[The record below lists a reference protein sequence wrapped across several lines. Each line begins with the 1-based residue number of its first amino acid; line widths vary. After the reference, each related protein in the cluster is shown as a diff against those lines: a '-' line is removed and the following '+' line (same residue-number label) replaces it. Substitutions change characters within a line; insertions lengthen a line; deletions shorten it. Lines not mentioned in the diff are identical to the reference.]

1 MPQRALSTRPTVDSG
16 LVRAYDRTEI
26 RKRSCACLSPTHT
39 PVVDRIIPVSRN
51 GRLNPRRHRSRRR
64 CRRRCRPARV
74 LCSPTPLGSWT
85 VRSGPTVRRSGSP
98 PRISRPC
105 ERQRPCSPL
114 GPVRP
119 MVAGPARGICWPESL
134 RSWGSGRP
142 SLPPDRR
149 YARRCRPGCPGPC
162 PDRMA
167 DDMVRQS
174 AAFLELA
181 RSAAHSGT
189 GGERGPDRNRV
200 PGRTGSNG
208 AGPPRRSVRPGR
220 RRSGAATDR
229 HDGVA
234 GGSRP
239 LLTRRAVLDQSRGPD
254 HPTGL
259 PRSA

>member
-1 MPQRALSTRPTVDSG
+1 MSVTDTHPGRRSDHSGQQEWAAQPAAASVSAPMSAPMSASARALLADASRELDGALRADGPAERFAAAHLAALRAAAAVLAARARP
-16 LVRAYDRTEI
+16 A
-26 RKRSCACLSPTHT
+26 
-39 PVVDRIIPVSRN
+39 N
-51 GRLNPRRHRSRRR
+51 GRRASAWDLL
-64 CRRRCRPARV
+64 ARV
-74 LCSPTPLGSWT
+74 APELGEWAAFFAA
-85 VRSGPTVRRSGSP
+85 GSP
-98 PRISRPC
+98 LRQAVQAGLPRA
-105 ERQRPCSPL
+105 
-114 GPVRP
+114 V
-119 MVAGPARGICWPESL
+119 
-134 RSWGSGRP
+134 
-142 SLPPDRR
+142 
-149 YARRCRPGCPGPC
+149 